1 MLDCA
6 IIVEDQVTIYGIV
19 RPRRGTTMDPEIEG
33 EVGLVGIREVVDLIE
48 IEGGDSEDLS
58 PPFHHPRQ
66 FARYLAL
73 PASKSLTGT
82 IFIPEILNLTV
93 ALPSLC
99 LGHLL
104 VH

>member
-48 IEGGDSEDLS
+48 IEGGDSAGTKVIPTENKEEDS
-58 PPFHHPRQ
+58 PTEIREEEQ
-66 FARYLAL
+66 GKCRL
-73 PASKSLTGT
+73 P
-82 IFIPEILNLTV
+82 
-93 ALPSLC
+93 
-99 LGHLL
+99 
-104 VH
+104 

>member
-33 EVGLVGIREVVDLIE
+33 EVGLVDLIE